1 MERSRTYPVSPPDA
15 FDWLL
20 PAPLPTIFARRY
32 AVLPPI
38 SRTEESG
45 VWGTAGQ
52 SRKIFMAGGG
62 SLTETLLTVRRPESF
77 TYRLSD
83 ITGPTSLIAESI
95 NGEWR
100 FSSAGTGTRITW
112 SWTVQPSSKV
122 AAFGLPAFE
131 RMWQG
136 YARAAL
142 EQVERGLLERPE
154 A

>member
-1 MERSRTYPVSPPDA
+1 MERSRTYPVSPQDA

-38 SRTEESG
+38 SRTEASG
-45 VWGTAGQ
+45 VWGTVGQ
-52 SRKIFMAGGG
+52 TRKIFMVGGG

-83 ITGPTSLIAESI
+83 ITGPTSLIAKSI
-95 NGEWR
+95 DGEWR
-100 FSSAGTGTRITW
+100 FSPVGTGTRITW
-112 SWTVQPSSKV
+112 SWIVQPSSKV
-122 AAFGLPAFE
+122 AVLGLPVFE
-131 RMWQG
+131 KMWQG

-142 EQVERGLLERPE
+142 EHVERGLL
-154 A
+154 AV